1 MDRGAAALNGAALM
15 PARRPPIFLL
25 AFIVF
30 IDLCGIGLIIP
41 VVPSLVVRLTGA
53 SLDQAAV
60 LGGVLLLAYA
70 AAQFA
75 FAPVIGGLSDR
86 YGRRPVLIWVLVA
99 LGLDYVVMAFAP
111 SFWWLLVGRIIS
123 GAMGASFAPANS
135 CIADA
140 VPEGERGRAFG
151 ILGAGGAAGFVGGPA
166 IGGFLVGLD
175 PRAPFLAAAAL
186 AFAAAI
192 ASVAVLRETLP
203 PERRRA
209 FSMSRANPFG
219 SLMRFRVSPVVR
231 GFLVTILTVQVAAQV
246 NIAVWPY
253 YTALY
258 FRWTPGA
265 IGASVAMFGV
275 SIAVAQGVL
284 AGWLFA
290 RFGEARAGV
299 AVLLLGVADYALIAF
314 AQTPVQLFMLISGG
328 ALTYIAWPAMQAM
341 MSRATPED
349 AQGELQ
355 GAITSTMALGSIIG
369 PPVMSGVFIAFSD
382 KAGSVLPGAPY
393 LLAAALTLLAAVQF
407 MRAAGRSAPDP
418 ATP

>member
-1 MDRGAAALNGAALM
+1 MDRGAAALNDRRV
-15 PARRPPIFLL
+15 PVQRPPILLL

-75 FAPVIGGLSDR
+75 FAPLIGGLSDR

-99 LGLDYVVMAFAP
+99 LGFDYIVMAFAP
-111 SFWWLLVGRIIS
+111 SFWWLLAGRIIS
-123 GAMGASFAPANS
+123 GVMGASFAPANS

-151 ILGAGGAAGFVGGPA
+151 ILGAGGAAGFVAGPA
-166 IGGFLVGLD
+166 IGGLLVELD

-186 AFAAAI
+186 ALAAAL
-192 ASVAVLRETLP
+192 ASMAVLRETLP

-209 FSMSRANPFG
+209 FSLTRANPFG
-219 SLMRFRVSPVVR
+219 SLIRFRASPVVR
-231 GFLVTILTVQVAAQV
+231 GFLLTILTVQVAAQV

-253 YTALY
+253 YTALR
-258 FRWTPGA
+258 FGWTPGA
-265 IGASVAMFGV
+265 IGASVAVFGV
-275 SIAVAQGVL
+275 SIALAQGLL

-290 RFGEARAGV
+290 RFGEARAGI
-299 AVLLLGVADYALIAF
+299 AVLLIGVADYTLIAF
-314 AQTPVQLFMLISGG
+314 ADTAIQLFVLISAG
-328 ALTYIAWPAMQAM
+328 ALTYIVWPAMQAM
-341 MSRATPED
+341 MTRVTPED

-355 GAITSTMALGSIIG
+355 GAITSTMAFGSIIG

-382 KAGSVLPGAPY
+382 KAGPMLPGAPY
-393 LLAAALTLLAAVQF
+393 LLAAALLLVAAAQF
-407 MRAAGRSAPDP
+407 MRAAGRSKPGAPSP
-418 ATP
+418 